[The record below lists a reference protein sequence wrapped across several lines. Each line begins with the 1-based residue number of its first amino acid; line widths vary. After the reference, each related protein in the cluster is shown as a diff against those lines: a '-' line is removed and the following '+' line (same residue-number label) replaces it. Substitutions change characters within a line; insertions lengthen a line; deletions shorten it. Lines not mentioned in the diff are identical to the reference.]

1 MPDRPRILCV
11 DDERLNRAIVN
22 DMLDSARFQVLEAEN
37 GEEAL
42 KLLEDHT
49 IDIILLDINMP
60 GIDGFEVCRRIKTN
74 NKLRHIP
81 VIMVTAL
88 TDTEDRIRG
97 IEAGAEDYINKPFE
111 EAEVLARIKMLL
123 KVKELNEKLI
133 DAYSTIKDLTVFGEA
148 IIQTF
153 QSSDFDLL
161 FSIDSMVSQLIRK
174 NGGTAAK
181 PTSIILGVEE
191 DDNICHFYRYSYEG
205 GKMHRTRLDLPEKS
219 CAPSSVG
226 SGMPAVNYYNH
237 QDLTGSPYA
246 SLVNHLEE
254 AGTSVDNMVS
264 YASPSL
270 SLYALNYHSDVSTYE
285 ATVLESLVMQALFL
299 KSLSEQVTETEDA
312 FNYTVYSL
320 ARAAEIQDEDT
331 GDHILRVGAYCS
343 TLAEKLNMSDRFTR
357 NIRVQAT
364 LHDIG
369 KLHTSRSI
377 LQKPGK
383 LDATEW
389 DEMKK
394 HTVYGAQIIGEH
406 QRFGMGKTIA
416 LTHHEKWNGSGY
428 PNGLA
433 EEQIPVE
440 GRIMALADTYDALRS
455 IRVYKQAFDHDDAC
469 RIILEGDDRTIPA
482 HFDPDVLETFREHQ
496 DEFDKIYEEIGN
508 KKIGTHPSTSSGQ
521 GM

>member
-1 MPDRPRILCV
+1 MQNRPRILCV
-11 DDERLNRAIVN
+11 DDERLNRAIVR
-22 DMLDSARFQVLEAEN
+22 DMLDSAHFLVLEAEN

-42 KLLEDHT
+42 NILEDHAV
-49 IDIILLDINMP
+49 DVILLDINMP
-60 GIDGFEVCRRIKTN
+60 GIDGFEVCKRIKAN
-74 NKLRHIP
+74 ERLRHIP

-88 TDTEDRIRG
+88 TETEDRIKG
-97 IEAGAEDYINKPFE
+97 IEAGAEEYINKPFN

-133 DAYSTIKDLTVFGEA
+133 DAYTTIKGLTTFGEA

-153 QSSDFDLL
+153 QPSDFDLL

-174 NGGTAAK
+174 NGGAAAK

-191 DDNICHFYRYSYEG
+191 DDNVCHFYRYSYKD
-205 GKMHRTRLDLPEKS
+205 GKTHRTPLDLPERS

-226 SGMPAVNYYNH
+226 TGTPIVNFYNR
-237 QDLTGSPYA
+237 QELELSPYA
-246 SLVNHLEE
+246 NLVTHLQD
-254 AGTSVDNMVS
+254 AGTPVDNMVS

-270 SLYALNYHSDVSTYE
+270 SLYALNYRSDVSTYE
-285 ATVLESLVMQALFL
+285 ATVLESLVMQTLFL
-299 KSLSEQVTETEDA
+299 KSLSEQITETEDA

-331 GDHILRVGAYCS
+331 GDHIMRVGEYCS
-343 TLAEKLNMSDRFTR
+343 TLAKKLTMSDRFTR

-369 KLHTSRSI
+369 KLNTSKRI

-383 LDATEW
+383 LDDVEW

-394 HTVYGAQIIGEH
+394 HTLYGAQIIGEH
-406 QRFGMGKTIA
+406 KRFEMGKSIA
-416 LTHHEKWNGSGY
+416 LSHHEKWDGTGY
-428 PNGLA
+428 PNGLSQ
-433 EEQIPVE
+433 EQIPIE

-455 IRVYKQAFDHDDAC
+455 IRVYKPSFGHDDAC
-469 RIILEGDDRTIPA
+469 RIILEGDDRTIPD
-482 HFDPDVLETFREHQ
+482 HFDPEILSIFKDNQ
-496 DEFDKIYEEIGN
+496 GEFEGIYEEIGE
-508 KKIGTHPSTSSGQ
+508 
-521 GM
+521 

>member
-1 MPDRPRILCV
+1 MQNRPRILCV
-11 DDERLNRAIVN
+11 DDERLNRTIVR
-22 DMLDSARFQVLEAEN
+22 DMLGSAKYIVLEAEN

-42 KLLEDHT
+42 RILEDH
-49 IDIILLDINMP
+49 IVDVILLDINMP
-60 GIDGFEVCRRIKTN
+60 GIDGFEVCRRIKASEQ
-74 NKLRHIP
+74 LRHIP
-81 VIMVTAL
+81 VIMITAL
-88 TDTEDRIRG
+88 TEMEDRIRG
-97 IEAGAEDYINKPFE
+97 IEAGAEDYINKPFN

-133 DAYSTIKDLTVFGEA
+133 DAYTTIKGLTTYGEA

-153 QSSDFDLL
+153 QASDFDLL
-161 FSIDSMVSQLIRK
+161 FSMDSMVGQLIRK

-191 DDNICHFYRYSYEG
+191 NDNECHFYRYSYED
-205 GKMHRTRLDLPEKS
+205 GKIQRTMLDLPETS

-226 SGMPAVNYYNH
+226 RGTPAVNFYN
-237 QDLTGSPYA
+237 QQELEKSPYVN
-246 SLVNHLEE
+246 LVNHLKES
-254 AGTSVDNMVS
+254 GTSVENMVS

-270 SLYALNYHSDVSTYE
+270 SLYALNYRSEVSTYE

-331 GDHILRVGAYCS
+331 GDHIMRVGEYCS
-343 TLAEKLNMSDRFTR
+343 TLAEKLHMSDRFTR

-369 KLHTSRSI
+369 KLNTSRRI

-383 LDATEW
+383 LNAKEW

-394 HTVYGAQIIGEH
+394 HTLYGAQIIGEH
-406 QRFGMGKTIA
+406 KRFGMGKTIA
-416 LTHHEKWNGSGY
+416 LTHHEKWDGTGY

-433 EEQIPVE
+433 REQIPME

-455 IRVYKQAFDHDDAC
+455 IRVYKPAFGHDDAC
-469 RIILEGDDRTIPA
+469 RIILEGDDRTIPD
-482 HFDPDVLETFREHQ
+482 HFDPDVLDTYKENKDVFE
-496 DEFDKIYEEIGN
+496 EIFEEIGE
-508 KKIGTHPSTSSGQ
+508 
-521 GM
+521 